1 MPIPKSST
9 PALLLTMVRFLD
21 PLRRR
26 AAIRLSGMP
35 QSPNPPI
42 RIVAPSWTLSMPA
55 SGDGISLSMEILTVA
70 VAQQIILQRNLSL
83 VGSARNDLGT
93 FVLGPNA
100 PLIPRRVWP
109 HNSFL
114 TVSVANLC
122 MKNEALVRSTEKI
135 PVLPQRI
142 PAINVATKTGRSRN
156 G

>member
-1 MPIPKSST
+1 
-9 PALLLTMVRFLD
+9 
-21 PLRRR
+21 
-26 AAIRLSGMP
+26 
-35 QSPNPPI
+35 
-42 RIVAPSWTLSMPA
+42 
-55 SGDGISLSMEILTVA
+55 MEILTVA

-100 PLIPRRVWP
+100 PLTPRRVWP

-135 PVLPQRI
+135 PVPPQRI